1 MIEFSRRSGIIIPRE
16 YENESWYHLIRAK
29 LFRKQQDYNSPTF
42 TTHTY
47 FSESEK
53 FLTIPRFFPIHD
65 YVNCKIINN
74 RHEGKDIEIN
84 HNITPRNDSQ
94 IQTIDYMLGHDNG
107 MIKLNPGMG
116 KTVISI
122 YMIAER
128 KKKSLILVHRDSL
141 DKQWRNR
148 LEEFTDIDP
157 KKVNILNSTKFEKQL
172 DESSIIIAT
181 CQTILSLLKRK
192 RMEFLIAL
200 DKANIGIFIADEIH
214 TTLGAP
220 TFSNCSINI
229 PSKIT
234 YGLSATPYRNDGNS
248 DILQFHVGEQFGIDS
263 DEDTMPAEVTFILLD
278 FDIDTP
284 RRYAYLNWEGNFQR
298 SRYLNIMKNSKAFM
312 DLVKALTIK
321 LAHDGREL
329 LFISERVKKMI
340 DILYDWL
347 PWENKSKFISGSN
360 LTELEKQI
368 TFSTPGKIRDG
379 VDVPHKD
386 SLLITSPVKN
396 IEQLCGRITRTHPG
410 HEKKT
415 PIVLDMVD
423 IGSNNIKGS
432 FWARKDFYK
441 EKGWKINYLFINQ
454 FTYEKFNLKEEDAFK
469 IIKGD

>member
-65 YVNCKIINN
+65 YINCKIIDN
-74 RHEGKDIEIN
+74 RHVGEDIEIN
-84 HNITPRNDSQ
+84 HNIIPRNESQ
-94 IQTIDYMLGHDNG
+94 IQTIDYMLSHDNG

-122 YMIAER
+122 FMIAER
-128 KKKSLILVHRDSL
+128 KKKTLVLVHRDSL

-148 LEEFTDIDP
+148 LHEFTDIP
-157 KKVNILNSTKFEKQL
+157 KDKVCILKSAKFEKQL
-172 DESSIIIAT
+172 NESSIIIAT

-192 RMEFLIAL
+192 RFEFLVAL

-220 TFSNCSINI
+220 TFSNCSLNI
-229 PSKIT
+229 PSTIT

-248 DILQFHVGEQFGIDS
+248 DILEFHVGDEFGIDS

-284 RRYAYLNWEGNFQR
+284 RRNKYLNWEGSFQR
-298 SRYLNIMKNSKAFM
+298 SRYLNIMKNSKGFM
-312 DLVKALTIK
+312 DLVKALIMK
-321 LAHDGREL
+321 LAKDDRNL
-329 LFISERVKKMI
+329 LFISERVDKMI
-340 DILYDWL
+340 NILYDWL
-347 PWENKSKFISGSN
+347 PWDKKSKFISGSD
-360 LTELEKQI
+360 LKELEEQI

-379 VDVPHKD
+379 IDIPLKD
-386 SLLITSPVKN
+386 ALLITSPVKN
-396 IEQLCGRITRTHPG
+396 IEQLCGRITRTYPG

-423 IGSNNIKGS
+423 IGSDNIKSS
-432 FWARKDFYK
+432 FWSRRDFYE
-441 EKGWKINYLFINQ
+441 EKGWKISYLFINQ

-469 IIKGD
+469 IIKGE